1 MGKRN
6 SIKPKYIA
14 FIFFTTHFK
23 EEDKTKQK
31 NIKKL
36 ISICI
41 QKYIDIGS
49 SIHSYIN

>member
-31 NIKKL
+31 KHQEININLYTKV
-36 ISICI
+36 
-41 QKYIDIGS
+41 
-49 SIHSYIN
+49 H